1 MLAIIWN
8 LLRCNQ
14 PLALFPC
21 LELLLL
27 WAASQNH
34 RCGHFSIHILPH
46 QKYSSLEGNE
56 EESWV
61 STNNKI
67 RGVLTKLF
75 YEAVSSVQALSYEN
89 WKRS

>member
-56 EESWV
+56 EELWV

-67 RGVLTKLF
+67 RGVVTKPVLW
-75 YEAVSSVQALSYEN
+75 SGQ
-89 WKRS
+89 